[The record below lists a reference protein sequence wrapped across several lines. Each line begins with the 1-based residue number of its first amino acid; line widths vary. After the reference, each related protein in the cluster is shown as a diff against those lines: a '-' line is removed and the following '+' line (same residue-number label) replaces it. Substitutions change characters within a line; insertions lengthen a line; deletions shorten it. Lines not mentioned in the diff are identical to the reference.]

1 MTRGMKKTGIDWV
14 PFAPK
19 GWKILRGKFLYKK
32 MERKIDTDEVV
43 TVFRDGQ
50 VVQRKRRRNSGFTN
64 AIKEI
69 GYQGVCK
76 GDLVIHSMDAFAG
89 AIGVSEDNGKCSPVC
104 IVLEGENKVVDN
116 YYFAFLLRVYSNL
129 GYIESMSKG
138 IRVRSTDYR
147 YATFANTL
155 LLVPSLNEQRR
166 IVEII
171 QSQSTLIDSLIS
183 KTQQSI
189 EELKKYKQALITE
202 TVTKGLDKN
211 AEMKDSGIE
220 WIGQV
225 PKEWEIKKVRFFLQ
239 EVSEKNFPNEK
250 VLSLYRDYGVI
261 LKESRDDNHNVT
273 SLDTSSYKLVQ
284 PNQLVINKMKA
295 WQGSMA
301 ISKLRGIISPAYYIF
316 EIKDNNIDFD
326 FLNYVLKNRSYLD
339 EYRRISAGLRT
350 GQWDLDKNQFKNILF
365 AFPFNIDE
373 QKEIARYINKK
384 ELLINNLIEKKLD
397 FIMELHKY
405 KQALIYEYVTGK
417 KEV

>member
-1 MTRGMKKTGIDWV
+1 MKKTGIDWV